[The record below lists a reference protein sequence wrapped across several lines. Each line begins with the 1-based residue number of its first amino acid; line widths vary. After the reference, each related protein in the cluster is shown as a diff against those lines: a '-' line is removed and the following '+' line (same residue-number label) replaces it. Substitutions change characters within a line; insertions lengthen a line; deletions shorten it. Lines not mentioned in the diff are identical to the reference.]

1 MEEDTGGTGG
11 TELEHLKDQAETS
24 PDHVKIIL
32 KAHITKLLYESST
45 VVSVEYQK
53 DGKAHIAHGPIIL
66 ATGGLLLTSQ
76 RTPYCRSTGLSIM
89 AFLKCYLLSDL

>member
-1 MEEDTGGTGG
+1 MEEDAGGTGG
-11 TELEHLKDQAETS
+11 TKLEHLEDQAKTS
-24 PDHVKIIL
+24 PNWIKIIL
-32 KAHITKLLYESST
+32 KACITKLLYKSGT